1 MRKIC
6 FGLVVAVLQ
15 ALHEKDQQLKA
26 VGEAVV
32 AQVRLR
38 HFPSFGCRT
47 SIFVVS
53 GAWMFCLHSFFGC
66 HVHISLLL
74 EAAQF
79 DRKKLVSFD
88 VSSTLFAIAG
98 HVMLHASLLGHMSIY
113 FLSCWGRFIERWKS

>member
-66 HVHISLLL
+66 HVHISLLH

-79 DRKKLVSFD
+79 DRKTNWFHAICLR
-88 VSSTLFAIAG
+88 LFLRLQG
-98 HVMLHASLLGHMSIY
+98 MSCCMQASLVICQ
-113 FLSCWGRFIERWKS
+113 FTF